1 MSRIVRWFAGV
12 VMKAAQALP
21 ERRALA
27 LGRTLGRWSRH
38 LVPARWDLVRRQL
51 RLAYRDEKSPQELSR
66 IARSNFAHYGQCMV
80 EFLRIPLLNAGNL
93 DALVTFGGQA
103 NLDAAKAAGRG
114 VIVICGHYGNW
125 DLVAVAQALSGRG
138 AHIIT
143 KEAGHEALNELWMEV
158 RRSKGVSF
166 LPSSESAFAMLR
178 VLKRGGTLGMA
189 LDQHRPGAMGVWPT
203 FFGRPASTMRVAAML
218 ALRVG
223 CVVLPYNAWRTPEDK
238 HAVVFGPAIPL
249 VRGASDEE
257 TIHRTTQAYNDVLE
271 GYVREHPEQW
281 LWIHRRWKRRRTALE
296 PHEIESARG
305 PAPASAGRPGPG

>member
-1 MSRIVRWFAGV
+1 MSRLIRWFAGV
-12 VMKAAQALP
+12 VMKGAQALP
-21 ERRALA
+21 ERQALA
-27 LGRTLGRWSRH
+27 LGRTLGRWSVH
-38 LVPARWDLVRRQL
+38 LVPARFDLVRRQL
-51 RLAYRDEKSPQELSR
+51 RLAYRDEKPPQELSR
-66 IARSNFAHYGQCMV
+66 IARLNFAHYGQCLV
-80 EFLRIPLLNAGNL
+80 EFLRLPLLDAGSL
-93 DALVTFGGQA
+93 DGFVRFSGQE

-143 KEAGHEALNELWMEV
+143 KEAGHEALNELWMDV
-158 RRSKGVSF
+158 RRSKGVRF
-166 LPSSESAFAMLR
+166 LPNSESAFAMLR

-238 HAVVFGPAIPL
+238 HEVAFGPAIPL
-249 VRGASDEE
+249 VRGA
-257 TIHRTTQAYNDVLE
+257 ND
-271 GYVREHPEQW
+271 
-281 LWIHRRWKRRRTALE
+281 
-296 PHEIESARG
+296 
-305 PAPASAGRPGPG
+305 ASPVA